1 MKKGTDRSVH
11 APVLPRARRIA
22 TGDRVVCPPFSTS
35 ARTPRY
41 SRGSLSTTGNPQIVN
56 ELAERTRRKITRRLV
71 PFLFLLYIISYLDR
85 VNLGYAALN
94 MTKELKFSNEI
105 FGIGAGIFFIGYFLI
120 EIPATVVVEVWSAR
134 KWIARIM
141 ITWGVLA
148 SLTGLV
154 QSARQL
160 YWARFFLGLAEAGF
174 FPGMIVYLT
183 HWFRAKDR
191 ARAVA
196 LFMTA
201 IPISQLIG
209 APVSGLLMRVNWM
222 GLSGWRWLLI
232 LEGVPAVICGIVT
245 IFYLTDW
252 PKDAHWLQPEERD
265 WIVGELVRE
274 SQAKKAVK
282 SLTVWKALRD
292 PDVVKLTLAAFCG
305 LTSIYGFGFWL
316 PKIVQRLSGLSVL
329 QVTLIAGI
337 PYLAAFPAMVWNGW
351 HSDKTGERR
360 WHTAL
365 ALAFGGVLLVA
376 SAAFSGSL
384 VISILLFSLAAMCA
398 HSYIPVFWQL
408 PTSFLTEAAAAACI
422 GMINSFGNLGGF
434 AGPYV
439 IGYLTDRTKGYG
451 AGIIYLGLMAIAG
464 AALVLSV
471 SAARSGRAERS
482 NT

>member
-1 MKKGTDRSVH
+1 
-11 APVLPRARRIA
+11 LPAASNTRIVPDIA
-22 TGDRVVCPPFSTS
+22 D
-35 ARTPRY
+35 
-41 SRGSLSTTGNPQIVN
+41 
-56 ELAERTRRKITRRLV
+56 RTRRKITRRVV

-85 VNLGYAALN
+85 VNLGYAALD
-94 MTKELKFSNEI
+94 MMRELKFSNEI
-105 FGIGAGIFFIGYFLI
+105 FGIGAGIFFVGYFLI

-141 ITWGVLA
+141 ITWGLIA
-148 SLTGLV
+148 STTGLV

-209 APVSGLLMRVNWM
+209 APVSGLLMRVHWH
-222 GLSGWRWLLI
+222 GVAGWRWLLI
-232 LEGVPAVICGIVT
+232 LEGAPAIVFGVVT
-245 IFYLTDW
+245 VFYLTDW
-252 PKDAHWLQPEERD
+252 PRDAHWLEKDERE
-265 WIVGELVRE
+265 WITDELERE
-274 SQAKKAVK
+274 KQAKKAVQA
-282 SLTVWKALRD
+282 LTVWRALRN

-316 PKIVQRLSGLSVL
+316 PKIVQRLSGLSTL
-329 QVTLIAGI
+329 QVTLISGI
-337 PYLAAFPAMVWNGW
+337 PYLAAFPAMVLNGW
-351 HSDKTGERR
+351 HSDRTGERR

-365 ALAFGGVLLVA
+365 ALAIGGALLVA
-376 SAAFSGSL
+376 STAVSGNL
-384 VISILLFSLAAMCA
+384 FVSILLFSLAAMA
-398 HSYIPVFWQL
+398 SHSYIPVFWQL

-439 IGYLTDRTKGYG
+439 IGFLTDRTGGYG
-451 AGIIYLGLMAIAG
+451 AGIVYLGCMAVAG
-464 AALVLSV
+464 AALVLAVHV
-471 SAARSGRAERS
+471 SRTAASPGERENS
-482 NT
+482 

>member
-1 MKKGTDRSVH
+1 M
-11 APVLPRARRIA
+11 P
-22 TGDRVVCPPFSTS
+22 TS
-35 ARTPRY
+35 PIRPEA
-41 SRGSLSTTGNPQIVN
+41 SDI
-56 ELAERTRRKITRRLV
+56 AERTRRKITRRLV
-71 PFLFLLYIISYLDR
+71 PYLFLLYIISYLDR

-94 MTKELKFSNEI
+94 MTRELKFSNEI

-141 ITWGVLA
+141 ITWGILA
-148 SLTGLV
+148 SMTGLV

-160 YWARFFLGLAEAGF
+160 YYARFFLGLAEAGF

-191 ARAVA
+191 AQAVA

-209 APVSGLLMRVNWM
+209 APVSGLLMKVNWM

-232 LEGVPAVICGIVT
+232 LEGVPALVFGVVT

-252 PKDAHWLQPEERD
+252 PREAHWLEKDERD
-265 WIVGELVRE
+265 WITDELERE
-274 SQAKKAVK
+274 KQAKKAVK
-282 SLTVWKALRD
+282 ALSVWQALRN
-292 PDVVKLTLAAFCG
+292 PDVIKLTLAAFCG

-316 PKIVQRLSGLSVL
+316 PKIVERLSGLSVL

-337 PYLAAFPAMVWNGW
+337 PYLAAFPAMVWNGR

-365 ALAFGGVLLVA
+365 ALIFGGVLLVA
-376 SAAFSGSL
+376 SAAASGNL
-384 VISILLFSLAAMCA
+384 ILSILLFSLAAMCS

-434 AGPYV
+434 AGPFV
-439 IGYLTDRTKGYG
+439 IGFLTDRTGGYG
-451 AGIIYLGLMAIAG
+451 AGIIYLGLMAVAG
-464 AALVLSV
+464 AILVLSV
-471 SAARSGRAERS
+471 SRAKVAGK
-482 NT
+482 